1 MKKHTNKQRFKKIRK
16 YAGKNDGMMTRMV
29 FTAYVVPLQCPLR
42 CGVAT
47 IQRSVSCSRVDEAGN
62 WTVIADVFC
71 RYLDKPV
78 SKAKCN
84 EDDPCGRESPTV

>member
-1 MKKHTNKQRFKKIRK
+1 MKKHTNKQRSDFKKIC
-16 YAGKNDGMMTRMV
+16 DGMMTGMV
-29 FTAYVVPLQCPLR
+29 FTACVVPLQCPLK

-62 WTVIADVFC
+62 LTVIADVFC

-78 SKAKCN
+78 SKDKCN

>member
-1 MKKHTNKQRFKKIRK
+1 
-16 YAGKNDGMMTRMV
+16 MTGMV
-29 FTAYVVPLQCPLR
+29 FTAYAVPLQCPLK
-42 CGVAT
+42 CGVGA

-71 RYLDKPV
+71 RYLDKPF

-84 EDDPCGRESPTV
+84 EDDPCGRESPTVYPCLVYIKTLQ